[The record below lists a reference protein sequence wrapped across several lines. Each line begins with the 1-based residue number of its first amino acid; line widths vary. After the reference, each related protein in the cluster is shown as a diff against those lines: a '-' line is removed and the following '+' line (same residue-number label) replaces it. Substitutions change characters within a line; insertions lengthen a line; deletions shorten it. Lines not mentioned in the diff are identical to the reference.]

1 MIARITKT
9 WNRLI
14 PFSLNANKKSE
25 NNKMPDRMINQFMER
40 VKIDSESGNGVQM
53 IEYLLKG
60 FTMIGAQAE
69 KDSCGILIVKLSV
82 KS

>member
-1 MIARITKT
+1 
-9 WNRLI
+9 
-14 PFSLNANKKSE
+14 
-25 NNKMPDRMINQFMER
+25 MPDRMINQFMER